1 MLNITD
7 TEFNQLVNYIKAN
20 YGIKLCN
27 EKKALAVGRLSNVL
41 LQMNFKS
48 FSEYYDYIIS
58 DTTGEAA
65 NILINRISTNHTFF
79 MREKEHFI
87 YFRDKVLPYLSK
99 MIKDKDIRVW
109 SAGCSTGE
117 EPSTIAMIIDE
128 YFQEEKNWWDTKIL
142 ATDIS
147 SRVLDI
153 ARKGKYSNEN
163 ISVLPV
169 TWKLNY
175 FNKIDTENSV
185 MTDKIRKDI
194 IYRKF
199 NLIEEVFPFKK
210 KFHVIFCRN
219 VMIYFDDQTKRNL
232 TRKFYDMTEPGG
244 YLFIGHSESI
254 NRDDTKYKYIM
265 PAVYRKE

>member
-7 TEFNQLVNYIKAN
+7 KEFNQLASYIKEN
-20 YGIKLCN
+20 CGIKLCK
-27 EKKALAVGRLSNVL
+27 EKKPLAAGRLSNVL

-48 FSEYYDYIIS
+48 FSQYYDYIIS

-65 NILINRISTNHTFF
+65 NTLINKITTNHTFF
-79 MREKEHFI
+79 MREKEHFF

-117 EPSTIAMIIDE
+117 EPSTIAMIMDE
-128 YFQEEKNWWDTKIL
+128 HFREEKIWWDTKIL

-147 SRVLDI
+147 GKVLEI
-153 ARKGKYSNEN
+153 AQKGKYTNEN

-169 TWKLNY
+169 TWKLSY
-175 FNKIDTENSV
+175 FNKIDMGNSILI
-185 MTDKIRKDI
+185 DKIKNDI

-210 KFHVIFCRN
+210 KFHTIFCRN

-232 TRKFYDMTEPGG
+232 VQKFYDATAPGG

>member
-7 TEFNQLVNYIKAN
+7 KEFNQLVSYIKEN
-20 YGIKLCN
+20 YGIKLCD
-27 EKKALAVGRLSNVL
+27 EKRALTVGRLSNVL

-48 FSEYYDYIIS
+48 FSQYYDYVIS
-58 DTTGEAA
+58 DVTGDAVE
-65 NILINRISTNHTFF
+65 ILINRITTNHTFF

-87 YFRDKVLPYLSK
+87 YLRDKVLPYLSK
-99 MIKDKDIRVW
+99 IIKDKDIRIW

-117 EPSTIAMIIDE
+117 EPSTIAMIMDE
-128 YFQEEKNWWDTKIL
+128 YFQEEKVGWNTKIL

-147 SRVLDI
+147 SRVLGI

-163 ISVLPV
+163 ISVLPAN
-169 TWKLNY
+169 WKLNY
-175 FNKIDTENSV
+175 FSKVDKGNSV
-185 MTDKIRKDI
+185 LIDKIRDDV

-199 NLIEEVFPFKK
+199 NLIDEIFPFKK
-210 KFHVIFCRN
+210 KFHVVFCRN
-219 VMIYFDDQTKRNL
+219 VMIYFDDQTRREL
-232 TRKFYDMTEPGG
+232 IRKFYDATEPGG

>member
-7 TEFNQLVNYIKAN
+7 KEFNQLAGYIKEN
-20 YGIKLCN
+20 FGIKLCE
-27 EKKALAVGRLSNVL
+27 EKKPLAVGRLSNVL
-41 LQMNFKS
+41 LQMSFKS
-48 FSEYYDYIIS
+48 FSQYYDYIIS

-65 NILINRISTNHTFF
+65 NTLINKITTNHTFF
-79 MREKEHFI
+79 MREKEHFF

-99 MIKDKDIRVW
+99 TLKDKDIRVW

-117 EPSTIAMIIDE
+117 EPSTIAIIMDE
-128 YFQEEKNWWDTKIL
+128 YFREEKIWWDTKIL

-147 SRVLDI
+147 SKVLEI
-153 ARKGKYSNEN
+153 ARRGKYSNKN
-163 ISVLPV
+163 IAALPI

-175 FNKIDTENSV
+175 FNKVDLANSILI
-185 MTDKIRKDI
+185 DKIKSDI

-210 KFHVIFCRN
+210 KFHAIFCRN
-219 VMIYFDDQTKRNL
+219 VMIYFDERTKKNL
-232 TRKFYDMTEPGG
+232 IRKFYEATEPGG
-244 YLFIGHSESI
+244 YLFIGHSEAI